1 MSELREDPITHDWV
15 ISIRK
20 GPNARKT
27 RARNLRSGPFC
38 PGNEHLTPEP
48 TDCFMDGE
56 RWSVRAVP
64 NKFPALDTQR
74 GLASLTEQV
83 FTGRSR
89 GAAARI

>member
-1 MSELREDPITHDWV
+1 
-15 ISIRK
+15 
-20 GPNARKT
+20 
-27 RARNLRSGPFC
+27 
-38 PGNEHLTPEP
+38 
-48 TDCFMDGE
+48 MDGE